1 MAVAMGLH
9 IYYNVYYNVY
19 WDESSSVTKPYDW
32 SKNQSGQKSETRP
45 VTYVE
50 IFDKKCILEGVS
62 RLAEYSIWNL
72 DCFFN
77 VLSHPRTPQAQ
88 NHPFLKENYW
98 TKLLDYS

>member
-72 DCFFN
+72 DSFFMFYLIH
-77 VLSHPRTPQAQ
+77 VPRKRKIIL
-88 NHPFLKENYW
+88 FWK
-98 TKLLDYS
+98 K